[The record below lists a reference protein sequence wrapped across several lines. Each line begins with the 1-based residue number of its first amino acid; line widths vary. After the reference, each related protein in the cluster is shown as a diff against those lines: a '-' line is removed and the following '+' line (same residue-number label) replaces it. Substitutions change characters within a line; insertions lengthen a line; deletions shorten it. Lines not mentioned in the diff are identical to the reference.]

1 MDETGTEYEEV
12 TDEVPHNHT
21 YEESRNK
28 RSTPDLE
35 ERVNAI
41 EENINGIE
49 TAAKAALDA

>member
-1 MDETGTEYEEV
+1 MDETGTEDDEV

-28 RSTPDLE
+28 RSAPDLE

-49 TAAKAALDA
+49 TAAKTALDA